1 MKRKNADVMGNALM
15 GLGLLV
21 MIGGVGYSI
30 VAEVSQFNLPQFF
43 SHGAIFSIFIGA
55 LLWLAGA
62 RIGGR
67 EQVADRYWWVKHF
80 DKRCRNSHHR
90 SSH

>member
-30 VAEVSQFNLPQFF
+30 VAEVSQFNLPQF
-43 SHGAIFSIFIGA
+43 SPTERYSVSLSAPCCG
-55 LLWLAGA
+55 WPA
-62 RIGGR
+62 RVSADVNRLRIVIGG
-67 EQVADRYWWVKHF
+67 
-80 DKRCRNSHHR
+80 
-90 SSH
+90 